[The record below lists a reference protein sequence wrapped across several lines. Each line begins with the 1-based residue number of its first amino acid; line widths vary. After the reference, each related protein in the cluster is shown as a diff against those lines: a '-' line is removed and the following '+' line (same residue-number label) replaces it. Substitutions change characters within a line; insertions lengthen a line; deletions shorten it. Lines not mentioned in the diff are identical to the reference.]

1 MTHSKEIAMN
11 DVQEERLW
19 YVLVGA
25 MLASPRYRKE
35 IFTDT
40 DLDAPRKSINEN
52 ISLLIKQIQ
61 KGDGDGVRIEMANL
75 FGLKVPEDKGV
86 IDFAADYLSNRAE
99 SRMLLKE
106 ANKLSIVAKLTPDNV
121 PAALEEFS
129 DKLRKYHEA
138 RQVRGEEAVGTT
150 YRVGKVEA

>member
-40 DLDAPRKSINEN
+40 ELDAPR
-52 ISLLIKQIQ
+52 
-61 KGDGDGVRIEMANL
+61 
-75 FGLKVPEDKGV
+75 
-86 IDFAADYLSNRAE
+86 YLSNRAE

>member
-52 ISLLIKQIQ
+52 ISLLI
-61 KGDGDGVRIEMANL
+61 
-75 FGLKVPEDKGV
+75 
-86 IDFAADYLSNRAE
+86 
-99 SRMLLKE
+99 
-106 ANKLSIVAKLTPDNV
+106 
-121 PAALEEFS
+121 
-129 DKLRKYHEA
+129 
-138 RQVRGEEAVGTT
+138 
-150 YRVGKVEA
+150 